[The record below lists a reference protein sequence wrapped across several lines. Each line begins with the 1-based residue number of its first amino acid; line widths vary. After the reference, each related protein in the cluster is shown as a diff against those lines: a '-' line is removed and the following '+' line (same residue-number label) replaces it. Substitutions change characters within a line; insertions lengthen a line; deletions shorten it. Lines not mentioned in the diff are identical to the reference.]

1 MNGSEYLY
9 TCAEVAAALAG
20 FATLA
25 IVLRPSGNG
34 ALSPFRRSFV
44 ASLIERSL
52 ACVFLAFLPALLGF
66 FSLST
71 RLNLNIASGLLAAY
85 IFSLIFRTVRG
96 TRTNQAARTEILSL
110 WLYLALIVLGFG
122 IGVLQILHI
131 LGVLGEPNIAW
142 YLLGLTWILTSVCY
156 RFYFIV
162 RLWVRAV

>member
-9 TCAEVAAALAG
+9 TSAEVAAALAG

-25 IVLRPSGNG
+25 IVLRPSGNE
-34 ALSPFRRSFV
+34 ALSPFHRSLV
-44 ASLIERSL
+44 ASLIERGL
-52 ACVFLAFLPALLGF
+52 VCVFLAFLPALLGH
-66 FSLST
+66 FSLSA

-85 IFSLIFRTVRG
+85 IFIIVVRTVRAG
-96 TRTNQAARTEILSL
+96 RMNPEARTKILSY
-110 WLYLALIVLGFG
+110 WLYIALLVLSFG

-162 RLWVRAV
+162 RLWVRAA

>member
-25 IVLRPSGNG
+25 IVLRPSGKE

-96 TRTNQAARTEILSL
+96 ARTNQAARTEILSL
-110 WLYLALIVLGFG
+110 WLYVMLLVLGFG

-162 RLWVRAV
+162 RLWVRAA